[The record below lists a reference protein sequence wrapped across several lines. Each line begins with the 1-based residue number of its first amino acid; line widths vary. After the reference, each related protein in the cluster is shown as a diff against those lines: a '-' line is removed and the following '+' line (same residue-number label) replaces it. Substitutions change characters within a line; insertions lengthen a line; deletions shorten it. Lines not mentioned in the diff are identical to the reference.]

1 MILVLKSLQYAGT
14 VNRHNVCKLSRPSS
28 SGSKKKRKQKKKKKK
43 KENKKAKKKKKKK
56 TSYLVICYQDISMG
70 LKIVVQDSS

>member
-28 SGSKKKRKQKKKKKK
+28 SGSKKKRKEKKKK
-43 KENKKAKKKKKKK
+43 KEKENKQKKEKNILFGNLLPG
-56 TSYLVICYQDISMG
+56 YFNGI
-70 LKIVVQDSS
+70 